1 MLNNNLNANGE
12 MKLSLDTLT
21 SDFRLFDL
29 FGNTETLSV
38 TQLWVLEVE
47 NKEAKTSEL
56 QFLYAR
62 TLPATYQ
69 SDSWTGSTS
78 KKAELDEKQAIK
90 IHALMLHTSSAKL
103 LTFLQTFCHGGTLQ
117 EASEIATLALDKLD
131 KKSRPKIGSVTFGT
145 QPQIRPVMH
154 LPTRDYFAL
163 KTKRLSPSSFA
174 SADSAAIFSENKTT
188 LFTTHKGDERK
199 IAKAVCEVLNADT
212 GIKFDDLD
220 AWRLGDFEFIC
231 LPGLANAIRPKF
243 ELSLKEDCSFIL
255 FEPLTRQPSDLL
267 LVLNTYSDDA
277 VYGSYSVCLEK
288 TTEYPLKHIFQ
299 IAQLKKQQA
308 TAYTLEIYV
317 SDPTS
322 KEWYLQLQ
330 IGGVFVR
337 NITCTQNIITPVNCK
352 DQINWLEKQVPH
364 RDKAKLDAAKQIA
377 RNTTQS
383 RSEIARNANDV
394 WIDENR
400 SIQHKVAEL
409 LPKKSHGHFF
419 PTLSTSGGTSRL
431 DLVSWLRNIFTNHD
445 TAQIAWIDPFMEDV
459 GVDLLHRL
467 GSATGNY
474 LFITTKKLS
483 NDDASGKTERIKN
496 LLTRCK
502 AWGDGYGNVRLR
514 VLVVPESQLHDRMIL
529 IRANDGKALAGYHL
543 SNSIQRANDNYPLL
557 VTPIPLDVLP
567 DVFEFVDG
575 VIQNTYYGEGK
586 KAPTSALIFDSETN
600 KSASQATTFHPPA
613 WWNLPSVGDVLAWWL
628 EDADLVTLSGE
639 NLREDMQTKK
649 YLTNES
655 FNREWF
661 GDIPKKLWSEGLS
674 LPDFD
679 SAWDTLG
686 VLLAH
691 NPYIYESLTSDLS
704 PLSKQFRENLLA
716 YLHPSRTNALS
727 APPRKS
733 YLDIEYYLAKSL
745 KELLSSH
752 HDPLR
757 DFQGLTRE
765 STWGDCY
772 ATKILWLKAPNEL
785 ISWLQT
791 ICAEVINPQSRK
803 YALVND
809 ALQIISL
816 MLSFKPTQEQL
827 EALLKSNLTI
837 LVWIGI
843 HTLKKR
849 LIEGQCDHETL
860 MLLELL
866 EPNDT
871 QRMVLCW
878 MINEAHCA
886 KSNSKTCLT
895 TKLIE
900 LIQAPVTDQ
909 TLQNLLEPMR
919 GRSGRLYHI
928 TPWILE
934 SVLTPM
940 LERKLITPAQL
951 SRVWLNDLLERWEL
965 ILNKKEQSVCFLLES
980 DGGFTDEVAILIS
993 SISVEYQHQHIE
1005 KLWQIFN
1012 KCARIIRRPLSADF
1026 GYSHCIHTQEI
1037 NLWLNALLKRV
1048 ISLTKS
1054 DCEHSLEE
1062 LLAESDALADL
1073 LPTSDM
1079 RQTIGRFDSYLIADP
1094 DEIKAHRLLEKIRSA
1109 GNVQ

>member
-117 EASEIATLALDKLD
+117 EASEVATLALDKLD

-243 ELSLKEDCSFIL
+243 ELSLKEDCSFTL

-317 SDPTS
+317 SDPTR

-364 RDKAKLDAAKQIA
+364 RDKAKLDAAKQVA

-394 WIDENR
+394 WFDENR

-483 NDDASGKTERIKN
+483 NDDASEKTKRIEN

-502 AWGDGYGNVRLR
+502 AWGDGYYGNVRLR

-567 DVFEFVDG
+567 DVFEFVDV
-575 VIQNTYYGEGK
+575 VIQNTFSK
-586 KAPTSALIFDSETN
+586 LIFDSETN
-600 KSASQATTFHPPA
+600 KSASQATTFQTPE
-613 WWNLPSVGDVLAWWL
+613 WWSLPRAGDVLAWWL
-628 EDADLVTLSGE
+628 EDTDLVTLSGE
-639 NLREDMQTKK
+639 NLREDMQAKK
-649 YLTNES
+649 YLTITNES

-674 LPDFD
+674 LPCFD
-679 SAWDTLG
+679 SAWDALG
-686 VLLAH
+686 VLLDH
-691 NPYIYESLTSDLS
+691 NPYIYESLTEDRSLL
-704 PLSKQFRENLLA
+704 PKQFKENLLA
-716 YLHPSRTNALS
+716 YLNPSRANALS

-733 YLDIEYYLAKSL
+733 YLDIEHYLAKSL
-745 KELLSSH
+745 KELLFSDEVPYRGH
-752 HDPLR
+752 L
-757 DFQGLTRE
+757 RE
-765 STWGDCY
+765 STSGDHY
-772 ATKILWLKAPNEL
+772 AIKVLWLKAPDEL
-785 ISWLQT
+785 INWLQT
-791 ICAEVINPQSRK
+791 ICTEVIVPRSRK
-803 YALVND
+803 HTLASEILR
-809 ALQIISL
+809 IISL
-816 MLSFKPTQEQL
+816 MSSFNSTKEQF

-843 HTLKKR
+843 HALKDR
-849 LIEGQCDHETL
+849 LMEGQPDHETL

-919 GRSGRLYHI
+919 GRLGRLYHI

-934 SVLTPM
+934 SVLILM
-940 LERKLITPAQL
+940 LERKLITLAQL
-951 SRVWLNDLLERWEL
+951 SQAWLCDLVERWEEVL
-965 ILNKKEQSVCFLLES
+965 KDRKQSVCFSLES

-1012 KCARIIRRPLSADF
+1012 KCARIIRRPLSTEFD
-1026 GYSHCIHTQEI
+1026 YSCSIHAQEI

-1062 LLAESDALADL
+1062 LLAASDGLAHL
-1073 LPTSDM
+1073 LPPSDI
-1079 RQTIGRFDSYLIADP
+1079 RQTVGRFDSYLMADS
-1094 DEIKAHRLLEKIRSA
+1094 DEIKTHRLLEKIRSA
-1109 GNVQ
+1109 GKVQ